1 MIHRSTDLTVV
12 ASSERYPGSWVGD
25 SVGAPVS
32 GGLLIEGTITQ
43 VDDVLLPPL
52 PLPLLDGGIVAYD
65 SMG

>member
-43 VDDVLLPPL
+43 VDDVLLLQPLPL
-52 PLPLLDGGIVAYD
+52 PLPLLDGV
-65 SMG
+65 S